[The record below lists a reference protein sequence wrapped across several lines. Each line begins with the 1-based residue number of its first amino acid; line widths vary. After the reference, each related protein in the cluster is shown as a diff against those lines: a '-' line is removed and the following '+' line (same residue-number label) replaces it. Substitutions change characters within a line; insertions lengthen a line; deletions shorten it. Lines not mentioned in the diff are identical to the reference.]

1 MDLSEKVLLSKSG
14 LSAEMLRASKEGPS
28 SLLAAV
34 VGSWAAEDRERGPH
48 IQRRVSTYIKNT
60 ADTVTIDPSTA
71 TTTNGIA
78 PSTLLHSLRESL
90 LTLRL

>member
-34 VGSWAAEDRERGPH
+34 VESRAAEDRERGPH
-48 IQRRVSTYIKNT
+48 IQRRASTYIKNT
-60 ADTVTIDPSTA
+60 ADTVTTDPSTA
-71 TTTNGIA
+71 TTKNGIA
-78 PSTLLHSLRESL
+78 PNTLLQSLRENL
-90 LTLRL
+90 FTLHL